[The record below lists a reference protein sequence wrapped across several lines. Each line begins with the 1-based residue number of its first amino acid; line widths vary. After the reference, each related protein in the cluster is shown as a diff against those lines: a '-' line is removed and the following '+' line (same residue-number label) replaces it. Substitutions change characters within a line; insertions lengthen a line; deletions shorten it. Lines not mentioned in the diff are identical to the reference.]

1 MVKFLLFYAGDLAN
15 VFFIVTVGTGLYWLI
30 FYKVGPVQFCIALP
44 LCSSVSI
51 YYLLYIS
58 ESILL
63 SLDGRSTPFFILT
76 SFSFPHSLDI

>member
-30 FYKVGPVQFCIALP
+30 FYKVGPVQFCIVLP

-51 YYLLYIS
+51 YCLHYI
-58 ESILL
+58 
-63 SLDGRSTPFFILT
+63 P
-76 SFSFPHSLDI
+76 